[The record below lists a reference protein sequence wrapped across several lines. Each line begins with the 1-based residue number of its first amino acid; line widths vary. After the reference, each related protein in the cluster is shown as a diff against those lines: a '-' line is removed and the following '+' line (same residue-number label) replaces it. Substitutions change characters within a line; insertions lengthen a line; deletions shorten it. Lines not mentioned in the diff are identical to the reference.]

1 MKKTLALL
9 LTFVLLLA
17 VFAIPASAD
26 NESATYSTSTSG
38 ASSGRLGN
46 MQRAANAVNQTTV
59 PAGGAFSF
67 NDTVGPRT
75 EAAGYVKATND
86 RGVKSRGGGVSQV
99 ATTLYLALLNLKAGT
114 VAFDDVT
121 TYGSD
126 FSGKYISDGDYA
138 VVTDYRAGTDFCF
151 TNRSDQALLIEMWFQ
166 DNSLYCRVS
175 QTTSSGSW
183 FTPVDTGKSGKLIG
197 SSTIYSGADQKLLNN
212 IDLAATTIYDT
223 TVLCGDTFSFNDV
236 VGPRTTDYGFVRAVN
251 GRGVKAM
258 GGGVS
263 QVASAIW
270 LAIKNSDDFT
280 IVEKS
285 TYGEDYNQSY
295 VSNSAD
301 AIVTD
306 YSAGTDF
313 EFRYDGWGSIT
324 IYTWTDNG
332 MLYCEIYRN

>member
-1 MKKTLALL
+1 MKKAFAFLLTVALL
-9 LTFVLLLA
+9 MMAL
-17 VFAIPASAD
+17 AIPASAE
-26 NESATYSTSTSG
+26 ESATYSTSTYG

-46 MQRAANAVNQTTV
+46 MQRAANAINGTVVN
-59 PAGGAFSF
+59 AGDTFSF

-75 EAAGYVKATND
+75 KAAGYVKAVND
-86 RGVKSRGGGVSQV
+86 RGEKVMGGGVSQT
-99 ATTLYLALLNLKAGT
+99 ATTLYMALLNLQAGT

-121 TYGSD
+121 FYGKD
-126 FSGKYISDGDYA
+126 FKGSYLKDGDYA

-151 TNRSDQALLIEMWFQ
+151 TNRSNQPLKIEMWFE
-166 DNSLYCRVS
+166 NNALYCTVS
-175 QTTSSGSW
+175 QATSGSW
-183 FTPVDTGKSGKLIG
+183 FIETTPDDKSGKLLG
-197 SSTIYSGADQKLLNN
+197 SASLYSGSDKKLLNN
-212 IDLAATTIYDT
+212 IDLAAMTIYDT

-236 VGPRTTDYGFVRAVN
+236 VGPRTAEYGYVKAVN
-251 GRGVKAM
+251 GRGVKSM

-270 LAIKNSDDFT
+270 LAIKNSSDIT
-280 IVEKS
+280 VVEKS
-285 TYGEDYNQSY
+285 TYGSKYNQSY

-324 IYTWTDNG
+324 IYTWTDGG